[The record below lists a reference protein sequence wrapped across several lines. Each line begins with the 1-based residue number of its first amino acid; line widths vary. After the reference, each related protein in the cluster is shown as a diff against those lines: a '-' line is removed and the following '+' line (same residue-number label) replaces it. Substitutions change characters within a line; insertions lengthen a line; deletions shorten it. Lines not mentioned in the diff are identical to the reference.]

1 MLAVIPALSTT
12 VGYDPRTDFAPV
24 AEVFQ
29 AFQILVVDG
38 SSPWTSVGQ
47 LVAHA
52 RANPGKLN
60 YAHIGTAHLTHLAGE
75 LFMSSTG
82 VKMVG
87 IPYRST
93 SEALAGVLSHSV
105 DMTFESI
112 SVLLPLI
119 REGKL
124 RALAVTG
131 RARSPFAP
139 DVPTM
144 MEAGVGDYEVT
155 TFFGLVAPAGTPP
168 KIVGLLN
175 ATMNEALATSQMQQ
189 TISALGA
196 APQIKSPA
204 DFGDTIAANLNK
216 WRTLGQVANIRIN

>member
-1 MLAVIPALSTT
+1 MS
-12 VGYDPRTDFAPV
+12 RTG
-24 AEVFQ
+24 
-29 AFQILVVDG
+29 L
-38 SSPWTSVGQ
+38 
-47 LVAHA
+47 
-52 RANPGKLN
+52 
-60 YAHIGTAHLTHLAGE
+60 
-75 LFMSSTG
+75 
-82 VKMVG
+82 KMVG

-93 SEALAGVLSHSV
+93 SEALAGVLSQSV

-144 MEAGVGDYEVT
+144 MEAGVDDYEVT
-155 TFFGLVAPAGTPP
+155 TFFGLVAPAGTPAR
-168 KIVGLLN
+168 IVGLLN
-175 ATMNEALATSQMQQ
+175 ATMNEALATPQMQQ

-196 APQIKSPA
+196 APQAKSPA